1 MPSSYSRVLMSIS
14 AAVLAAVGLAG
25 SFLPRESLRWLGS
38 PPSVPLELMLQVL
51 GALSLGFAML
61 DWMARHTVIGG
72 IYGRPVVVGNLLHFA
87 SGALALA
94 KGLLRAPEARLLW
107 PLALVYAALALGF
120 AVAMFRHPAR
130 RTAPPSGGGAEAA
143 RGEPAA

>member
-1 MPSSYSRVLMSIS
+1 MSVS
-14 AAVLAAVGLAG
+14 AAVLAVVGLAG
-25 SFLPRESLRWLGS
+25 SFLPRELLQWLGS

-94 KGLLRAPEARLLW
+94 KGLVRAPEARLLW

-120 AVAMFRHPAR
+120 AFVMFRHPAR
-130 RTAPPSGGGAEAA
+130 GKAPSSGDGVDAA
-143 RGEPAA
+143 RREPAA